1 MSDLEKRVEH
11 WLEYGK
17 EYRWSNEFMTFLSD
31 VKTAFLAPREEEPE
45 IRLKR
50 YETTIDG
57 EYVTVLKSALEWLE
71 SVALA
76 ARPVEAKAEAG
87 EAHADDRPASRY
99 LLRTSANDLRK
110 IADTLDVVEQTPS
123 LARPAPAEQQ
133 LQGEADE
140 LISEYAALREGA
152 KEGT

>member
-45 IRLKR
+45 IRL
-50 YETTIDG
+50 
-57 EYVTVLKSALEWLE
+57 
-71 SVALA
+71 
-76 ARPVEAKAEAG
+76 
-87 EAHADDRPASRY
+87 RPASRY

-123 LARPAPAEQQ
+123 LARPAPADALRDWAEHTASFLREWRKPPRLDPDDMADYGQQ